1 MQVYYV
7 ILCYISQLKK
17 IYHYYA
23 NLGLAAS
30 NDIPYC
36 QKTLSRMQ
44 VSMLYSSCDPH
55 GKEMTSFCCSYG
67 NY

>member
-7 ILCYISQLKK
+7 ILRNISQLKK

-23 NLGLAAS
+23 NLGLAANS
-30 NDIPYC
+30 DIPYC

-44 VSMLYSSCDPH
+44 VNMLYGSCEPH
-55 GKEMTSFCCSYG
+55 SKRMTSLCCSYG